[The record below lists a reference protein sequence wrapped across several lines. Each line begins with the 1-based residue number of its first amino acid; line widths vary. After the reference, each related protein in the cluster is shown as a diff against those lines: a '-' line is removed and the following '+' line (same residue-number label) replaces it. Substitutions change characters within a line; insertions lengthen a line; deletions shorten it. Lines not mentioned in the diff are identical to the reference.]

1 MDELPL
7 SERSTAPSSFQLS
20 RNDDGVPFWLLD
32 GWPESEPILSIQGAW
47 PPSRRA
53 IAIVGSTTP
62 ALEARSWAF
71 SLARFAASQGWTIVS
86 GLARGIDAAA
96 HEGALAAGGK
106 TIAITGNGLNSIY
119 PSEHADLAERI
130 LASGGTRLTLAS
142 TNEPISRDR
151 LLQRNAL
158 TSAASVEVVAVQSRG
173 RHGTLATMRH
183 AFEQGRFLATF
194 NPPKS
199 GALDDWGGNALL
211 LATNSPWRS
220 KRAWSPAFAI
230 DPYDTMGYVAL
241 LDAAEQHI
249 DLLDS
254 SRLTRETAPKAET
267 IHQTGLFTD

>member
-1 MDELPL
+1 MPD
-7 SERSTAPSSFQLS
+7 RSTAPSSLQLS
-20 RNDDGVPFWLLD
+20 RNDEGVPFWLLD
-32 GWPESEPILSIQGAW
+32 GWPQTEPTLSVQGAW

-71 SLARFAASQGWTIVS
+71 SLARFAAAQGWTIVS

-119 PSEHADLAERI
+119 PAEHADLTERI
-130 LASGGTRLTLAS
+130 LTSNGTRMTLAS
-142 TNEPISRDR
+142 ANEPISRER

-158 TSAASVEVVAVQSRG
+158 TSAASIAVVAVQSRG

-183 AFEQGRFLATF
+183 AFEQSRYLATF
-194 NPPKS
+194 RPPDS
-199 GALDDWGGNALL
+199 GAQDDWGGNALL
-211 LATNSPWRS
+211 LDTNSPWRS

-230 DPYDTMGYVAL
+230 DPFDTMGYVAL
-241 LDAAEQHI
+241 LDAAVRHI

-254 SRLTRETAPKAET
+254 ARLTRETAPKTQT

>member
-1 MDELPL
+1 VDELPL
-7 SERSTAPSSFQLS
+7 PDHSTAPSSFQLS

-32 GWPESEPILSIQGAW
+32 GWPETEPTLSVQGAW

-62 ALEARSWAF
+62 APEARSWAF
-71 SLARFAASQGWTIVS
+71 SLARFAAARGWAIVS

-106 TIAITGNGLNSIY
+106 TIAITGNGLHSVY
-119 PSEHADLAERI
+119 PAEHTGLAERI
-130 LASGGTRLTLAS
+130 LASSGTRMTFAAAD
-142 TNEPISRDR
+142 EPISRER

-158 TSAASVEVVAVQSRG
+158 TSAAGIAVIAVQSRG

-194 NPPKS
+194 YPPES
-199 GALDDWGGNALL
+199 SAPGDWGGNALL
-211 LATNSPWRS
+211 LGAISPWRS
-220 KRAWSPAFAI
+220 KRNWSPAFRI
-230 DPYDTMGYVAL
+230 DAFDEMGYVAL
-241 LDAAEQHI
+241 LKATELHI

-254 SRLTRETAPKAET
+254 TRLSRETAPKAQT

>member
-1 MDELPL
+1 M
-7 SERSTAPSSFQLS
+7 APSSFQLA
-20 RNDDGVPFWLLD
+20 RNDGGVPFWLLD
-32 GWPESEPILSIQGAW
+32 GWPESEPTLSIQGAW

-106 TIAITGNGLNSIY
+106 TVAITGNGLNSIY
-119 PSEHADLAERI
+119 PAEHANLAARI
-130 LASGGTRLTLAS
+130 LATAGTRMTLA
-142 TNEPISRDR
+142 TADEPISRER

-158 TSAASVEVVAVQSRG
+158 TSASSVAVIAVQSRG
-173 RHGTLATMRH
+173 RQGTLATMRH

-194 NPPKS
+194 SPPES
-199 GALDDWGGNALL
+199 GAPDDWGGNALL
-211 LATNSPWRS
+211 LDATSPWRT
-220 KRAWSPAFAI
+220 KCAWSPAFAI
-230 DPYDTMGYVAL
+230 DQFDMMGYVAL

-249 DLLDS
+249 HLLDS
-254 SRLTRETAPKAET
+254 AGFTRETAPKAQT

>member
-1 MDELPL
+1 M
-7 SERSTAPSSFQLS
+7 APSSFQLS

-32 GWPESEPILSIQGAW
+32 GWPETELSLSIQGAW

-71 SLARFAASQGWTIVS
+71 SLARFAASRGWTVVS

-106 TIAITGNGLNSIY
+106 TVAITGNGLNSIY
-119 PSEHADLAERI
+119 PPEHADLVKRI
-130 LASGGTRLTLAS
+130 LASDGTRMTLA
-142 TNEPISRDR
+142 TANEPISRER

-158 TSAASVEVVAVQSRG
+158 TSAASIAVIAVQSRG

-194 NPPKS
+194 NPQSS
-199 GALDDWGGNALL
+199 GMPDDWGGNALL
-211 LATNSPWRS
+211 LNTISPWRS
-220 KRAWSPAFAI
+220 KRVWSPVFAI
-230 DPYDTMGYVAL
+230 DPFDTMGYVAL

-249 DLLDS
+249 ALLDS
-254 SRLTRETAPKAET
+254 ARLTHETAPKAQI